1 MEIMYGFL
9 FKGKE
14 EGYTWKREVLI
25 ACGIRISL
33 SSYKTL
39 ITNKATNRYICH

>member
-1 MEIMYGFL
+1 MEIMYGFS

-14 EGYTWKREVLI
+14 EGYIWKRVVLI